1 MEKSPLKVNK
11 EKEPR
16 SLYDY
21 QSQTEENKMEN
32 QNKKILIIDDDKYIL
47 CIFSRILQKQ
57 GYDVDTAETGQEALE
72 KIGNQKYDLALID
85 VKLPDTEGPNLLARI
100 HKIYPEMMKIVI
112 TGFPSLEDATKVM
125 DQGATAYLVKPVK
138 SEELVKIINEK
149 MKQTTL

>member
-1 MEKSPLKVNK
+1 MEKSPLKVSK

-47 CIFSRILQKQ
+47 CIFSRILQKH

-100 HKIYPEMMKIVI
+100 NNIYPEMMKIVI

-125 DQGATAYLVKPVK
+125 DQGAIAYLVKPVK

-149 MKQTTL
+149 MKQTIL

>member
-1 MEKSPLKVNK
+1 MNK

-100 HKIYPEMMKIVI
+100 NNIYPEMMKIVI

-125 DQGATAYLVKPVK
+125 DQGAIAYLVKPVK

-149 MKQTTL
+149 LK